1 LARCASFAPHGSE
14 GGTQARARL
23 TWRGKYGIIRSI
35 MDIVIL
41 LGAPGSGKGTIAG
54 RLAAGNENL
63 KHVSSGDL
71 LRGAVASGTPAGI
84 EAKGFM
90 EKGELVPD
98 ALIAQMIKD
107 VLAATPGDVT
117 MLLDGFPR
125 NVAQAEIL
133 EKTGAKIRCAVL
145 VDVPDEIIADR
156 IAGRRTCPKCKA
168 GYHVKALPPKVEGI
182 CDKCG
187 AALEIR
193 KDDNPETVKDRLV
206 VYHRQTEPLVAFYE
220 AKGLLRRIDG
230 DQGPEKNAE
239 AFKAAMQ

>member
-1 LARCASFAPHGSE
+1 
-14 GGTQARARL
+14 
-23 TWRGKYGIIRSI
+23 
-35 MDIVIL
+35 MNVVIL

-54 RLAAGNENL
+54 RLAAADPKL

-71 LRGAVASGTPAGI
+71 LRGAVAKGTAAGV
-84 EAKGFM
+84 EAKAYM

-98 ALIAQMIKD
+98 ALIARMIED
-107 VLAATPGDVT
+107 VIAETTGDVT

-133 EKTGAKIRCAVL
+133 AATGVPIRSVVL
-145 VDVPDEIIADR
+145 VDVPDAVIADR

-168 GYHVKALPPKVEGI
+168 GYHVKALPPKVEGV

-187 AALEIR
+187 AELVVR

-206 VYHRQTEPLVAFYE
+206 VYHRETEPLIAYYE
-220 AKGLLRRIDG
+220 GKGLLRRIDG
-230 DQGPEKNAE
+230 DQGPERNAAAFRE
-239 AFKAAMQ
+239 AM

>member
-1 LARCASFAPHGSE
+1 
-14 GGTQARARL
+14 
-23 TWRGKYGIIRSI
+23 
-35 MDIVIL
+35 MNVVIL

-54 RLAAGNENL
+54 RLAAADHNL

-71 LRGAVASGTPAGI
+71 LRGAVAKGTAAGV
-84 EAKGFM
+84 EAKAYM

-98 ALIAQMIKD
+98 ALIARMIED
-107 VLAATPGDVT
+107 VIAETTGDVT

-133 EKTGAKIRCAVL
+133 AATGVPIRSVVL
-145 VDVPDEIIADR
+145 VDVPDAVIADR

-187 AALEIR
+187 AELVIR

-206 VYHRQTEPLVAFYE
+206 VYHRETEPLIAYYE
-220 AKGLLRRIDG
+220 GKGLLRRIDG
-230 DQGPEKNAE
+230 DQGPERNAAAFRE
-239 AFKAAMQ
+239 AM

>member
-1 LARCASFAPHGSE
+1 
-14 GGTQARARL
+14 
-23 TWRGKYGIIRSI
+23 

-41 LGAPGSGKGTIAG
+41 LGAPGSGKGTIASK
-54 RLAAGNENL
+54 LASEDAGL

-71 LRGAVASGTPAGI
+71 LRGAVAKGTPAGV
-84 EAKGFM
+84 EAKSYMDRGS
-90 EKGELVPD
+90 LVPD

-107 VLAATPGDVT
+107 VIAETEGDVT

-133 EKTGAKIRCAVL
+133 EQTGAPIRSVVL

-156 IAGRRTCPKCKA
+156 IAGRRTCPSCKA
-168 GYHVKALPPKVEGI
+168 GYHVTALPPKTPGV

-187 AALEIR
+187 AALVIR

-206 VYHRQTEPLVAFYE
+206 VYHRETEPLIEFYE
-220 AKGLLRRIDG
+220 KKGLLRRIDG
-230 DQGPEKNAE
+230 NQGPVNNAK
-239 AFKAAMQ
+239 AFKAAM

>member
-1 LARCASFAPHGSE
+1 M
-14 GGTQARARL
+14 
-23 TWRGKYGIIRSI
+23 K
-35 MDIVIL
+35 IVIL

-54 RLAAGNENL
+54 RLASEDASL

-71 LRGAVASGTPAGI
+71 LRGAVAKGTPAGV
-84 EAKGFM
+84 EAKGYM
-90 EKGELVPD
+90 EKGQLVPD

-107 VLAATPGDVT
+107 VIAETEGDVT

-133 EKTGAKIRCAVL
+133 EKTGAPIRSAVL
-145 VDVPDEIIADR
+145 VDVPDAIIADR

-187 AALEIR
+187 AELVIR

-206 VYHRQTEPLVAFYE
+206 VYHRETEPLIAFYE
-220 AKGLLRRIDG
+220 KKGLLRRIDG
-230 DQGPEKNAE
+230 DQGPERNAA
-239 AFKAAMQ
+239 AFKVAM